1 MIKVNDNILELNHFP
16 DGTLHL
22 APGYVTAINKIIW
35 NYEREEELLALIYIT
50 RYINDF
56 QKQFDC
62 KISNHLYMPYIPNAR
77 MDRVKNKK
85 DVFTLKY
92 FADIINSLGFD
103 RVYVLDPHS
112 SVSEALIN
120 NLIKIDLKEII
131 EPVLAS
137 VKIFAETE
145 DIIIYFPD
153 NGAAKKYEDLFKGY
167 KTCYGVKHRC
177 WETGK
182 IEGLEVISN
191 GIDLKDKTVIMFDD
205 IISYGGSM
213 YYGALK
219 LKELGVKNIFAWA
232 SHVENSI
239 LDKEK
244 GTLIKL
250 LENGT
255 VERLFTTNSLFTGE
269 HEKIEIIK
277 FLYLK
282 RIIDS
287 LRS

>member
-1 MIKVNDNILELNHFP
+1 MIKVNGIVLELNHFP

-22 APGYVTAINKIIW
+22 DTEHLNVDSFPPIHPEKYSRIDW
-35 NYEREEELLALIYIT
+35 DYESEEELVALIYIT
-50 RYINDF
+50 RYIKENMEKD
-56 QKQFDC
+56 
-62 KISNHLYMPYIPNAR
+62 SSLVLYMLYIPNAR
-77 MDRVKNKK
+77 MDRVKNNT

-92 FADIINSLGFD
+92 FTDIINSLGFD
-103 RVYVLDPHS
+103 KVYVLDPHS

-120 NLIKIDLKEII
+120 NLVKINLKEII

-153 NGAAKKYEDLFKGY
+153 NGAAKKYEDLLKGY

-182 IEGLEVISN
+182 ITGLEVITN

-239 LDKEK
+239 LDKGK

-269 HEKIEIIK
+269 HEKIYIIE
-277 FLYLK
+277 L
-282 RIIDS
+282 
-287 LRS
+287 